1 MASESNVQ
9 RLVWVAVAATTILFR
24 VNTGRAW
31 LSGMGPAG
39 VRKLT
44 DGSVHIQAARPIAMG
59 FSRTNGEPVKGTAD
73 LNGWTSV
80 VITPA
85 MVGCRVAVYTAI
97 ETKKSTG
104 GRTSDDQANFI
115 EQVQKAGGIAGV
127 ANSPEA
133 ARAIVAGYQPTKAG

>member
-1 MASESNVQ
+1 MTAESNVQ

-39 VRKLT
+39 VRKLN

-59 FSRTNGEPVKGTAD
+59 FSRTNGDPVKGTSD
-73 LNGWTSV
+73 LNGWTSLIV
-80 VITPA
+80 TPA

-97 ETKKSTG
+97 ETKRTKG
-104 GRTSDDQANFI
+104 GRTSDDQQNFI
-115 EQVQKAGGIAGV
+115 DQVVKAGGIAGV
-127 ANSPEA
+127 ANSAES
-133 ARAIVAGYQPTKAG
+133 AREIVSDYRPPKVG